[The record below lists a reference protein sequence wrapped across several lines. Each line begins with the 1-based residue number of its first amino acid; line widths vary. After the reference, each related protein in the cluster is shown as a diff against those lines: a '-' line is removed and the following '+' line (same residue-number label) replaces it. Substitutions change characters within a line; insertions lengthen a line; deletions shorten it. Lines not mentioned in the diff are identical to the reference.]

1 MSNVNIQMQR
11 TIEKGDFRNEDEDE
25 YVKMLEAD
33 SKKNLFVKI
42 AVGTVYVVL
51 LVISLFVV

>member
-1 MSNVNIQMQR
+1 MNNINLQMHR
-11 TIEKGDFRNEDEDE
+11 TIEGGDFRNEDEDE

-42 AVGTVYVVL
+42 AVGAVYITL
-51 LVISLFVV
+51 LIVSLFVI

>member
-11 TIEKGDFRNEDEDE
+11 TIEQGDFRNEDEDE

-33 SKKNLFVKI
+33 SKKNLFVKV
-42 AVGTVYVVL
+42 AVGAVYVVL
-51 LVISLFVV
+51 LVVSLFVV

>member
-1 MSNVNIQMQR
+1 MQR
-11 TIEKGDFRNEDEDE
+11 TIEQGDFRNEDEDE

-33 SKKNLFVKI
+33 SKKNLFVKV

-51 LVISLFVV
+51 LVVSLFVV

>member
-1 MSNVNIQMQR
+1 MSNINLQMQR
-11 TIEKGDFRNEDEDE
+11 TIEGGDFRNEDEDE

-42 AVGTVYVVL
+42 AVGTVYITL
-51 LVISLFVV
+51 LIISLFVV

>member
-1 MSNVNIQMQR
+1 MDFESKLK
-11 TIEKGDFRNEDEDE
+11 EELYKGDYRNEAEDE

-33 SKKNLFVKI
+33 SKKNLILKI
-42 AVGTVYVVL
+42 GMGAIYISL

>member
-11 TIEKGDFRNEDEDE
+11 TIEQGDFRNEDEDE

-33 SKKNLFVKI
+33 SKKNLFVKV

>member
-1 MSNVNIQMQR
+1 MDFDLKLKEELS
-11 TIEKGDFRNEDEDE
+11 KGDYRNEAEDE

-33 SKKNLFVKI
+33 SKKNLLLKI
-42 AVGTVYVVL
+42 GMGAIYISL